1 MFAPIMKAVGKFAL
15 PYAVKYAGK
24 FIPKAMPYINSGLR
38 FLNSMKDKFSKTK
51 AIVNE
56 GIDVARK
63 AVDLVPNSSI
73 KDKLNS
79 ALDKGTNFVNNAE
92 SKAQSL
98 INTGQHAITDI
109 GNKAAK
115 FYS

>member
-1 MFAPIMKAVGKFAL
+1 MFAPIVKAVGKFAL

-24 FIPKAMPYINSGLR
+24 FIPKAMPYIHSGLR
-38 FLNSMKDKFSKTK
+38 FLNAMKNKFSKTK
-51 AIVNE
+51 SIVNE

-63 AVDLVPNSSI
+63 AVELVPNSSI

-79 ALDKGTNFVNNAE
+79 ALDKGSQFVNNAE
-92 SKAQSL
+92 NKAQTL
-98 INTGQHAITDI
+98 INTGQNAINDI
-109 GNKAAK
+109 EKKARQ